1 MLETKSTVIRWLF
14 SALITTVFSATRQHV
29 VRSKSN
35 TGDGSSNKRNA
46 AAEEIKIPANRMM

>member
-1 MLETKSTVIRWLF
+1 MAVQRLDNHSV
-14 SALITTVFSATRQHV
+14 SATRQHM